1 MKRTATT
8 IAALVMFATYCASQ
22 EMPKP
27 GPELKNLD
35 YFTGSWTLDGDLKPS
50 PMGPGGKVV
59 ETEKCEWMEGNFY
72 LVCRVEF
79 KSNTMGNGSG
89 LTIMGYSPEKKNYTY
104 REFNSWGE
112 FTDSKG
118 TFEANTWTW
127 NSEWKMGEMPMQG
140 RFVIKITSPT
150 TYDFGFEMSQDG
162 GAKWTLAM
170 DGKATKAK

>member
-1 MKRTATT
+1 MKQTGM
-8 IAALVMFATYCASQ
+8 ISAAVLLLAAFCASQ

-35 YFTGSWTLDGDLKPS
+35 YFTGSWTLDGDLKAS
-50 PMGPGGKVV
+50 AMGPSGKVV

-72 LVCRVEF
+72 LVCHVEF

-118 TFEANTWTW
+118 IFDANTWTW
-127 NSEWKMGEMPMQG
+127 NSDWKMGEMPMQG
-140 RFVIKITSPT
+140 RFVVKITSPT
-150 TYDFGFEMSQDG
+150 TYDFSFEMSQDS